1 MLEKMPDLIN
11 VDIIHKVVFYF
22 LKICIKESRN
32 FSGVISSSCYQSLI
46 SKVIVLLCTTEEK
59 YPY

>member
-1 MLEKMPDLIN
+1 MLEKMLDVIN
-11 VDIIHKVVFYF
+11 VDVIHEVVFYF
-22 LKICIKESRN
+22 LKISVKESRN

-46 SKVIVLLCTTEEK
+46 SKVVVLLCTTEEK